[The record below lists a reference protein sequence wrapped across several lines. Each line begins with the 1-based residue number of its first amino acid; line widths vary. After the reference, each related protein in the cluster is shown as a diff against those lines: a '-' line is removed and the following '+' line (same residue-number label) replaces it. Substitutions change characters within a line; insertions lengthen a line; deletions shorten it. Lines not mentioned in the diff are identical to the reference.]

1 GVSLKDRAAIL
12 PAGAAANGA
21 FWIDPASGYFIT
33 SSFYMPQLPDWA
45 TAFDTSGAVAQA
57 EQDASLS
64 NVTNFYEQVGSTPA
78 ANTYELNF
86 AEALI
91 EGEQLGQHNVT
102 DLLTISLSANDI
114 EGHANGPD
122 SPQEEQMVDALDTQ
136 LDTFFTW
143 LDKNIPG

>member
-1 GVSLKDRAAIL
+1 PANQPGAPPTAAKYLTGSSPRNLLASTVGDELRLSTQGQAKVFGVSLKDRAAIL

-64 NVTNFYEQVGSTPA
+64 NV
-78 ANTYELNF
+78 
-86 AEALI
+86 
-91 EGEQLGQHNVT
+91 
-102 DLLTISLSANDI
+102 
-114 EGHANGPD
+114 
-122 SPQEEQMVDALDTQ
+122 
-136 LDTFFTW
+136 
-143 LDKNIPG
+143 